1 MAELLRGCMLYRW
14 TLAILSWCA
23 RVAKESRVRWGI
35 AACWR
40 SSKIAAWF
48 SRRLSSGTSALDES
62 GTNKLLTRCNE
73 RLSQKGTSWI
83 ESSVLYQVYRAVF
96 TCGRNSRTFGWLFSG
111 GMTAILLVAIG
122 LYVLID
128 YVLRDILSIPVVSSV
143 WDEALLLFCVLWIIW
158 ERKKAASP
166 IAPKL
171 NPLDLPV
178 AVFLTVCFVLL
189 CVVCPYTSIQIAGF
203 RATCQYLLW
212 FFIL

>member
-1 MAELLRGCMLYRW
+1 MYRW
-14 TLAILSWCA
+14 ALAILSWCA
-23 RVAKESRVRWGI
+23 HVAEGSRVRRGF
-35 AACWR
+35 ASCWR
-40 SSKIAAWF
+40 SSKAAAWF

-73 RLSQKGTSWI
+73 RLSQKGTSWV

-111 GMTAILLVAIG
+111 GMTAILLFAIG

-158 ERKKAASP
+158 ERKRPLPHRAEAQSARPSGSRLSHGLLRAAVCC
-166 IAPKL
+166 
-171 NPLDLPV
+171 LPV
-178 AVFLTVCFVLL
+178 HVHPDRGFSRAHASTFSG
-189 CVVCPYTSIQIAGF
+189 SIS
-203 RATCQYLLW
+203 
-212 FFIL
+212 

>member
-23 RVAKESRVRWGI
+23 HVAEGSQVRRGI

-73 RLSQKGTSWI
+73 RLSQKGTSWV

-122 LYVLID
+122 LYVLI
-128 YVLRDILSIPVVSSV
+128 YYSNRGG
-143 WDEALLLFCVLWIIW
+143 FY
-158 ERKKAASP
+158 
-166 IAPKL
+166 
-171 NPLDLPV
+171 
-178 AVFLTVCFVLL
+178 L
-189 CVVCPYTSIQIAGF
+189 CV
-203 RATCQYLLW
+203 
-212 FFIL
+212 